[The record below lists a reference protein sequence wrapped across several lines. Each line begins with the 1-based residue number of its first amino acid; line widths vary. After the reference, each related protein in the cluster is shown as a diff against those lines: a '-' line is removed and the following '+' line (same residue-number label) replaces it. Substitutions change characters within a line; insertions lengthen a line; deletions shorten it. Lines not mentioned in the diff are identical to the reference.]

1 MILTEDR
8 LVDWVESQNGLLI
21 TRRTLNI
28 HSFNFNNHNQEHN
41 LNCNTF
47 VCITGYP
54 HIIVD
59 FFLNIINYFS
69 KSIILIIIES
79 DIIEL
84 KEEWL
89 NNIKLKHCFTWNKPF
104 HHPKLSGIP
113 IGLNYNRQFDQL
125 ANWLNN
131 NNDNNN
137 TNIFHKI
144 SNEPKNILCM
154 NYSPQTNPERSMLIN
169 KSNNE
174 WSSFCKILDFIPNL
188 DSYYIPS
195 HIDGQIRIDVTNPEC
210 YSQWKNY
217 KFVLSP
223 PGTGIDCHRTWEAI
237 SVGCIPIVISSN
249 LNELY
254 EDLPILIVK
263 SWDEI
268 NEEYLNQ
275 QYNIISTNI
284 VENKYNY
291 DKLTLE
297 YWIDKINDT
306 SKYSPKIHF
315 ITYGNER
322 FSKSKERLVIEAK
335 EFNEFASICTY
346 GPEDLQLDFVNNYKN
361 ILEQQRGG
369 GFWIWRPIILND
381 ALKYINEN
389 DYLVYLD
396 AGCKLNKE
404 GKERFQE
411 YISLLN
417 NSEYGILSFQ
427 MSGAKGPGTL
437 APEKVWTIKEI
448 FEHFEID
455 VNNVIENNISN
466 IANSGQYLGGVLI
479 LKKNEH
485 LKKYMEIYT
494 RTILENP
501 LLCTD
506 FYNNNNR
513 QISEFS
519 DNRHEQSIS
528 SILRKIHGSV
538 VIDGDETWMVPFG
551 EEESLKYPFWAM
563 RIRN

>member
-28 HSFNFNNHNQEHN
+28 NSFDFNNNKNN
-41 LNCNTF
+41 LGNIF
-47 VCITGYP
+47 ICITGYP
-54 HIIVD
+54 HIISD

-69 KSIILIIIES
+69 DSVILIIIES

-125 ANWLNN
+125 TNWLNN
-131 NNDNNN
+131 NDNSDNN
-137 TNIFHKI
+137 TNIFYKI
-144 SNEPKNILCM
+144 NNQPKNLLCM

-174 WSSFCKILDFIPNL
+174 WSSFCKILDFVPNL
-188 DSYYIPS
+188 NSYHIPS
-195 HIDGQIRIDVTNPEC
+195 HMDGQIRIDVTNPEC
-210 YSQWKNY
+210 YNQWKNY

-223 PGTGIDCHRTWEAI
+223 PGAGIDCHRTWEAI

-268 NEEYLNQ
+268 TEEYLEES
-275 QYNIISTNI
+275 YNIISTNI
-284 VENKYNY
+284 MENKYNY

-297 YWIDKINDT
+297 FWVDKINNT
-306 SKYSPKIHF
+306 TKYLPKIHF

-322 FSKSKERLVIEAK
+322 FSNSKERLVNEAK
-335 EFNEFASICTY
+335 EFNEFASIRTY
-346 GPEDLQLDFVNNYKN
+346 GPEDLPLDFVNNYKN

-381 ALKYINEN
+381 ALKYINDN

-417 NSEYGILSFQ
+417 NSQYGILSFQ

-448 FEHFEID
+448 FEYFRID
-455 VNNVIENNISN
+455 VDNNLENN

-485 LKKYMEIYT
+485 LKKYMEVYT
-494 RTILENP
+494 KTILENP

-551 EEESLKYPFWAM
+551 EGESLKYPFWAA

>member
-1 MILTEDR
+1 MILTEDK

-28 HSFNFNNHNQEHN
+28 NNFDVNSHNNLGNR
-41 LNCNTF
+41 F

-54 HIIVD
+54 HIISD

-69 KSIILIIIES
+69 DSVIVIIIES

-84 KEEWL
+84 KEVWL
-89 NNIKLKHCFTWNKPF
+89 NNIKIKHCFTWNKPF

-113 IGLNYNRQFDQL
+113 IGLNYNRQYNQL
-125 ANWLNN
+125 MNWLNN
-131 NNDNNN
+131 NNNNDIFDNIN
-137 TNIFHKI
+137 KI
-144 SNEPKNILCM
+144 NHEPKNLLCM

-195 HIDGQIRIDVTNPEC
+195 HMDSQIRIDVTNPEC
-210 YSQWKNY
+210 YNQWKNY

-254 EDLPILIVK
+254 EDLPILIVN

-291 DKLTLE
+291 SKLTLE
-297 YWIDKINDT
+297 YWVDKINDT
-306 SKYSPKIHF
+306 SKYLPKIHF
-315 ITYGNER
+315 ITYGDKR
-322 FSKSKERLVIEAK
+322 FSNSKKRLVIEAK
-335 EFNEFASICTY
+335 EFSEFASIRSY
-346 GPEDLQLDFVNNYKN
+346 GPEDLPLEFVNNYKN

-369 GFWIWRPIILND
+369 GYWIWRPIILND
-381 ALKYINEN
+381 ALKYINAN

-404 GKERFQE
+404 GKERFYE

-427 MSGAKGPGTL
+427 MSGNKGPGTL
-437 APEKVWTIKEI
+437 APEKVWTTKEI
-448 FEHFEID
+448 FEYFEID
-455 VNNVIENNISN
+455 VDNDLENN

-485 LKKYMEIYT
+485 LKKYMERYIH
-494 RTILENP
+494 TILENP

-506 FYNNNNR
+506 FYNHNNR

-528 SILRKIHGSV
+528 SILRKIYGSV

-551 EEESLKYPFWAM
+551 EGESIKYPFWAL
-563 RIRN
+563 RLKT